1 MPKIANIQLS
11 SQDDIDK
18 NLALIER
25 SVHTAKAG
33 GADLVV
39 LPENACVMGSQKE
52 LAKRFDEVVDFYARL
67 AKSTNIHLLA
77 GTLPCPTRPD
87 GSPIEGK
94 FRQSSLLFDN
104 AGQLL
109 ARYDKIHLFRALVAD
124 GVGSYDEGRT
134 FEAGDTPV
142 VARCVL
148 DGVAVGVGMTVCFDV
163 RFPYLFQTLRKMGAD
178 IITVPSAFT
187 HTTGKAHWQ
196 SLLTARALDSQCL
209 IIGSAQGG
217 THHFTHK
224 DTPQTRQT
232 WGHGMMVNANGR
244 IVSSTDITDGGEF
257 IITYADFDKGEQNQ
271 IRQAMPIFE
280 CQVPL
285 NISTEQSS

>member
-1 MPKIANIQLS
+1 MPKIANIQLN
-11 SQDDIDK
+11 SQDNIDK
-18 NLALIER
+18 NLAIIER
-25 SVHTAKAG
+25 SVHTARAG
-33 GADLVV
+33 GADLAV

-52 LAKRFDEVVDFYARL
+52 LAKRFDEMVAFYANL
-67 AKSTNIHLLA
+67 AKTTNIHLLA
-77 GTLPCPTRPD
+77 GTLPCPARPD
-87 GSPIEGK
+87 GSPIDGK

-104 AGQLL
+104 QGKLL

-124 GVGSYDEGRT
+124 GVGSYDEGCT
-134 FEAGDTPV
+134 FEAGDTPM
-142 VARCVL
+142 VACCMI

-163 RFPYLFQTLRKMGAD
+163 RFPHLFQTIRKLGAD

-196 SLLTARALDSQCL
+196 SLLTARALDSQCF

-224 DTPQTRQT
+224 ETPQTRQT
-232 WGHGMMVNANGR
+232 WGHGIMVNANGQ
-244 IVSSTDITDGGEF
+244 IVSSTNITDGGEF
-257 IITYADFDKGEQNQ
+257 VITYADFDKNEQDQ

-280 CQVPL
+280 CQVSL
-285 NISTEQSS
+285 